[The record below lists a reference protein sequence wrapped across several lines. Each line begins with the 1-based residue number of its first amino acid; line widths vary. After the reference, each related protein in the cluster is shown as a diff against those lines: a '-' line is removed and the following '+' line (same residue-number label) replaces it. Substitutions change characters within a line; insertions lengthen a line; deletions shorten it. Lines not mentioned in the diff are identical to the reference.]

1 MAPANPL
8 SDGAGPAGDA
18 EAPDRFALRERRNLI
33 FLGAALILGF
43 AIIDDTN
50 NPRFLRSL
58 LLRLFWS
65 SLLAGVALALPRFGW
80 RTRQQRALLLA
91 GAIASPLFYGLI
103 VQENGGLDSPHFT
116 WLFSLP
122 IAIVVV
128 VGDEGLVALA
138 CGLSTVLATVLLARA
153 AHVDV
158 KLSFIWASLAACSA
172 VIAVAA
178 SRSFQ
183 RLRRAA
189 AEASRA
195 RSQAMKQL
203 TESEKQR
210 GHDERL
216 AFVGRLAAGVAH
228 EINNPL
234 AYIQANFEY
243 LRDQLKTGEPRPELM
258 AVIAESELGVE
269 RIHRIVLYLQEFS
282 KERTWSPTMETA
294 ATLWS
299 DALQLVGPRCAAFEL
314 ERAIAADLP
323 PLCVHRK
330 DIARALAQLVS
341 NAMDASE
348 TGAAGRRW
356 IRIGAVREGAQVR
369 LFVEDSGPGIPPAV
383 MEQLYVPFFTTKPP
397 GRGTGLGLALARENV
412 RRSGGAL
419 ELVNL
424 AQGACAQVTFP
435 AARPPAPPPAVTTS
449 PRG

>member
-1 MAPANPL
+1 MAPANLP
-8 SDGAGPAGDA
+8 SDTAGPAGA
-18 EAPDRFALRERRNLI
+18 SEAPDQFALRERRNLI

-43 AIIDDTN
+43 AVIEDTG
-50 NPRFLRSL
+50 NPLFLRSL
-58 LLRLFWS
+58 LLRVLWAS
-65 SLLAGVALALPRFGW
+65 MLAGVALLLPRFGW

-91 GAIASPLFYGLI
+91 GATASPLFYGLI
-103 VQENGGLDSPHFT
+103 VREHGGLGSPHFT

-138 CGLSTVLATVLLARA
+138 CGLSTVLVTVLLASS
-153 AHVDV
+153 AHAGL
-158 KLSFIWASLAACSA
+158 KLSFTWGTLAVCSA

-189 AEASRA
+189 AEATLLRT
-195 RSQAMKQL
+195 QAMSQL
-203 TESEKQR
+203 SESERQR

-269 RIHRIVLYLQEFS
+269 RIHRIVLYLQEFA
-282 KERTWSPTMETA
+282 KERTWSPTLETV
-294 ATLWS
+294 ATLWG
-299 DALQLVGPRCAAFEL
+299 DALRLVGPRCQEFEL
-314 ERAIAADLP
+314 ERAIDDGLG
-323 PLCVHRK
+323 PLRVHRK
-330 DIARALAQLVS
+330 DLARALAQLVS

-348 TGAAGRRW
+348 SGGAGRRW
-356 IRIGAVREGAQVR
+356 IRIGARREEALVR
-369 LFVEDSGPGIPPAV
+369 LFVEDNGPGIPPAV

-419 ELVNL
+419 ELVNRSP
-424 AQGACAQVTFP
+424 GARAQVTFP
-435 AARPPAPPPAVTTS
+435 AAARPEAPPDAAAS